1 MSGLKLYEYWR
12 SSAAYRLRIA
22 LNLKGLDYASEAVN
36 IAPGSDEQRR
46 EGYRVLNPQ
55 MRVPTIEVD
64 GQRAGQSMAILE
76 WLDETYPD
84 PPLLPKDSWTRL
96 QVRAFADVI
105 ACDIHPLNNLSVLKK
120 LKDDLGAGEDAVGEW
135 YRDWILRG
143 FTALEEMAEAHAGA
157 AFLFGDTPTLAEI
170 CLVPQVYNAQRYKT
184 DLSQFPRL
192 LEVDE
197 ACRALD
203 AFARAAPE
211 AVKPG

>member
-22 LNLKGLDYASEAVN
+22 LNLKGVDYTSEAVN
-36 IAPGSDEQRR
+36 IAPGNDEQMR
-46 EGYRVLNPQ
+46 EGYRALNPQ
-55 MRVPTIEVD
+55 MRVPMIEVD
-64 GQRAGQSMAILE
+64 GQRAGQSMAVLE

-84 PPLLPKDSWTRL
+84 PPLLPEDSWTRL

-105 ACDIHPLNNLSVLKK
+105 GCDIHPLNNLSVLKK
-120 LKDDLGAGEDAVGEW
+120 LKDDFGADQDAVGEW

-143 FTALEEMAEAHAGA
+143 FTALEEMAQAHSGA

-184 DLSQFPRL
+184 DLGLFPRL

-203 AFARAAPE
+203 AFARAAPD
-211 AVKPG
+211 AVKPD